1 VTKLDAD
8 APAKRRS
15 TASKRTFTELSLR
28 KLKPPKQGQRLY
40 WDTGTKGQLG
50 LSVLMSAG
58 GTKTYRSTFYLH
70 GKRVDRKLGRVGELD
85 LAKARD
91 LVQEDRKKAANGTDP
106 RKPVRDRNKILY
118 EDVVDQFIEHYAKP
132 RQRTWDQTQRVLKN
146 CEPLLGLPIDKIS
159 KQDVRPLLR
168 GFISKGYPYKAAVT
182 YAWLKKLWRWAAQED
197 YVTNPIMEGVSIEYE
212 KRERDRVYEDAEIKA
227 TWNAANKLDPVES
240 AFVKLLMLLA
250 PRKTALACLRRSH
263 LDDPDNPT
271 VWTTPWEL
279 TKSRKKVVKRKREY
293 LTPLPPLAQRII
305 KGLAKNE
312 NEPDRVFPGLPVHET
327 EAGQPTFY
335 GVHLKRRLVEHGAPA
350 DFGYHSWR
358 HTIAT
363 FLENAGH
370 SEWERGLVLNH
381 SGSGVTAGYS
391 HGHALDLKLSLLDK
405 WAKHVKRIVS
415 TGDNVLAMSVRR

>member
-1 VTKLDAD
+1 VSKEGETGK
-8 APAKRRS
+8 PARS
-15 TASKRTFTELSLR
+15 KAEKKTFTELSLR
-28 KLKPPKQGQRLY
+28 KLKAPKRGQRLY

-70 GKRVDRKLGRVGELD
+70 GKRIDRKLGRVGELD
-85 LAKARD
+85 LVEARR
-91 LVQEDRKKAANGTDP
+91 LTQEDRKKAAEGTDP

-146 CEPLLGLPIDKIS
+146 CEPLLGIPIDKIG
-159 KQDVRPLLR
+159 KQDVRTLLR
-168 GFISKGYPYKAAVT
+168 GFIAKGYPYKAAVT
-182 YAWLKKLWRWAAQED
+182 YAWLKKFWRWAAQED
-197 YVTNPIMEGVSIEYE
+197 YVTSPIMEAVSIEYE
-212 KRERDRVYEDAEIKA
+212 KRERDRVYSDAEIKA
-227 TWNAANKLDPVES
+227 TWEAANKLDPVES
-240 AFVKLLMLLA
+240 AFIKLLMLLA
-250 PRKTALACLRRSH
+250 PRKTALACLRHSH
-263 LDDPDNPT
+263 LDDPDNPS

-305 KGLAKNE
+305 KGLAKNDK
-312 NEPDRVFPGLPVHET
+312 EPDRVFAGLPVHET

-335 GVHLKRRLVEHGAPA
+335 GVHLKRRLLEHGAPA
-350 DFGYHSWR
+350 DFGYHAWR

-405 WAKHVKRIVS
+405 WAKHVERLVQP
-415 TGDNVLAMSVRR
+415 GGAAVLR